1 MAAQMTY
8 DSLVSDVMSYLERSD
23 AQTLAKVPTFINLAE
38 SIISDELKTLGQ
50 QQAVIANMTVGDP
63 ILAKPARWRK
73 TTSMNVSIAGEKAP
87 LLLRKYEYLRN
98 YWPNQ
103 TDQGTPKYYADY
115 NFNNWLIA
123 PTPDAAYQ
131 FEVLYYEKV
140 QPLDVANQV
149 NFWTENAPQAM
160 LYGTLLQA
168 MPFLK
173 NDPRVQLWQ
182 ALYDRA
188 VQTLK
193 LENDTRNID
202 RQATVNEV

>member
-1 MAAQMTY
+1 MAVQMTY

-38 SIISDELKTLGQ
+38 SIISDELKILGQ
-50 QQAVIANMTVGDP
+50 QQAVIANMTASDP
-63 ILAKPARWRK
+63 VIAKPARWRK
-73 TTSMNVSIAGEKAP
+73 TTSMNITVAGEKQP

-98 YWPNQ
+98 YWP
-103 TDQGTPKYYADY
+103 DQLAEDVPKYYADY
-115 NFNNWLIA
+115 NFNNWLVA

-140 QPLDVANQV
+140 QPLDAANQV

-173 NDPRVQLWQ
+173 NDPRLQLWQ

-188 VQTLK
+188 IQTLK

>member
-8 DSLVSDVMSYLERSD
+8 DSLVSDVMSYLERTD
-23 AQTLAKVPTFINLAE
+23 AQTLAKVPTFILLAE
-38 SIISDELKTLGQ
+38 SIISDELKILGQ
-50 QQAVIANMTVGDP
+50 QQAVIANMTIGDP
-63 ILAKPARWRK
+63 ILQKPARWRK
-73 TTSMNVSIAGEKAP
+73 TTSMNIIVAGERFP
-87 LLLRKYEYLRN
+87 ILLRKYEYLRN
-98 YWPNQ
+98 YWPDQ
-103 TDQGTPKYYADY
+103 ALQGTPKYYADY

-140 QPLDVANQV
+140 QPLDATNQV

-173 NDPRVQLWQ
+173 NDPRIQLWQ

-193 LENDTRNID
+193 LENDTRVTD
-202 RQATVNEV
+202 RQTQVNEV

>member
-23 AQTLAKVPTFINLAE
+23 AQTLAKVPTFILLAE
-38 SIISDELKTLGQ
+38 SIISDELKILGQ
-50 QQAVIANMTVGDP
+50 QQAVIANMTIGDP
-63 ILAKPARWRK
+63 ILQKPARWRK
-73 TTSMNVSIAGEKAP
+73 TTSMNIIVAGERFP
-87 LLLRKYEYLRN
+87 ILLRKYEYLRN
-98 YWPNQ
+98 YWPDQ
-103 TDQGTPKYYADY
+103 ALQGTPKYYADY

-140 QPLDVANQV
+140 QPLDATNQV

-173 NDPRVQLWQ
+173 NDPRIQLWQ

-193 LENDTRNID
+193 LENDTRVID
-202 RQATVNEV
+202 RQTQVNEV

>member
-23 AQTLAKVPTFINLAE
+23 AQTLDKVPTFILLAE
-38 SIISDELKTLGQ
+38 SIISDELKILGQ
-50 QQAVIANMTVGDP
+50 QQAVIANMTIGDP
-63 ILAKPARWRK
+63 ILQKPARWRK
-73 TTSMNVSIAGEKAP
+73 TTSMNIIVAGERFP
-87 LLLRKYEYLRN
+87 ILLRKYEYLRN
-98 YWPNQ
+98 YWPDQ
-103 TDQGTPKYYADY
+103 ALQGTPKYYADY
-115 NFNNWLIA
+115 NFNNWLVA

-140 QPLDVANQV
+140 QPLDATNQV

-173 NDPRVQLWQ
+173 NDPRIQLWQ

-193 LENDTRNID
+193 LENDTRVTD
-202 RQATVNEV
+202 RQTQVNEV

>member
-23 AQTLAKVPTFINLAE
+23 AQTLAKVPTFILLAE
-38 SIISDELKTLGQ
+38 SIISDELKILGQ
-50 QQAVIANMTVGDP
+50 QQAVIANMTIGDP
-63 ILAKPARWRK
+63 ILQKPARWRK
-73 TTSMNVSIAGEKAP
+73 TTSMNIIVAGERFP
-87 LLLRKYEYLRN
+87 ILLRKYEYLRN
-98 YWPNQ
+98 YWPDQ
-103 TDQGTPKYYADY
+103 ALQGTPKYYADY

-140 QPLDVANQV
+140 QPLDATNQV

-173 NDPRVQLWQ
+173 NDPRIQLWQ

-193 LENDTRNID
+193 LENDTRVTD
-202 RQATVNEV
+202 RQTQVNEV

>member
-23 AQTLAKVPTFINLAE
+23 AQTLAKVPTFILLAE
-38 SIISDELKTLGQ
+38 SIISDELKILGQ
-50 QQAVIANMTVGDP
+50 QQAVIANMTTGDP
-63 ILAKPARWRK
+63 ILQKPARWRK
-73 TTSMNVSIAGEKAP
+73 TTSMNIVVAGERFP
-87 LLLRKYEYLRN
+87 ILLRKYEYLRN
-98 YWPNQ
+98 YWPDQ
-103 TDQGTPKYYADY
+103 SLQGTPKYYADY

-140 QPLDVANQV
+140 QPLDATNQV

-173 NDPRVQLWQ
+173 NDPRIQLWQ

-193 LENDTRNID
+193 LENDTRVID
-202 RQATVNEV
+202 RQTQVNEV

>member
-8 DSLVSDVMSYLERSD
+8 DTLVNDVRTYLERTDQS
-23 AQTLAKVPTFINLAE
+23 TLEKIPTFIMLAE
-38 SIISDELKTLGQ
+38 SIISDELKILGQ
-50 QQAVIANMTVGDP
+50 QQAVLSTLVVGDP
-63 ILAKPARWRK
+63 VIPKPARWRK
-73 TTSMNVSIAGEKAP
+73 TTSMNITVNGEKKP
-87 LLLRKYEYLRN
+87 VLLRKYEYLRN
-98 YWPNQ
+98 YWPDPTQ
-103 TDQGTPKYYADY
+103 TGEPKYYADY

-123 PTPDAAYQ
+123 PTPDAAYT

-140 QPLDVANQV
+140 QPLDETNQV

-173 NDPRVQLWQ
+173 NDSRVQLWQ

-188 VQTLK
+188 IQTLK
-193 LENDTRNID
+193 LENDTRTID
-202 RQATVNEV
+202 RQTQVREV